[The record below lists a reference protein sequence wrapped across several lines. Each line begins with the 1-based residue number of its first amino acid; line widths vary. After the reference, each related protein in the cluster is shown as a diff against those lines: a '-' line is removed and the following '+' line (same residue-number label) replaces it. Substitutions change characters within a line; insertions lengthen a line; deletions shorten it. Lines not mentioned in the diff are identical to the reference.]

1 MMMPFL
7 AFLCKGDWHQYD
19 DIICAH
25 PTKTQQFTKFV
36 KNTFF
41 FGSEQRDGL
50 IKGRQIAGNVM
61 LETIFKLVES
71 WADVNLRNFWL
82 QLQQFFEVYSK
93 PFVYEEKQT
102 RWLPLDYEE
111 GNVSA
116 AKLAEFL
123 GRAGTHR

>member
-1 MMMPFL
+1 M
-7 AFLCKGDWHQYD
+7 Q
-19 DIICAH
+19 
-25 PTKTQQFTKFV
+25 PTKTHQRFAKIIDTI
-36 KNTFF
+36 
-41 FGSEQRDGL
+41 FGLELREGL

-71 WADVNLRNFWL
+71 WTDVDLRNFWL
-82 QLQQFFEVYSK
+82 QLNQFFEVYSK
-93 PFVYEEKQT
+93 PFVYEDKEK

-111 GNVSA
+111 DNVSA